1 MFRSIY
7 IYTYLCIYTKYI
19 HLFIARY
26 KQIGEK
32 NKQTSTLLRK
42 SMCQLLRPGLSSS
55 FDLSDIYFLALN
67 ILSMHIR
74 VSSGSKLFRKNCAKM
89 LKFTCVFRR
98 LFHQIYS
105 VQLPQNRLT

>member
-32 NKQTSTLLRK
+32 KTDIHITEK
-42 SMCQLLRPGLSSS
+42 KCQLLIPGLSSS
-55 FDLSDIYFLALN
+55 FDLSDIYF
-67 ILSMHIR
+67 
-74 VSSGSKLFRKNCAKM
+74 
-89 LKFTCVFRR
+89 
-98 LFHQIYS
+98 
-105 VQLPQNRLT
+105 